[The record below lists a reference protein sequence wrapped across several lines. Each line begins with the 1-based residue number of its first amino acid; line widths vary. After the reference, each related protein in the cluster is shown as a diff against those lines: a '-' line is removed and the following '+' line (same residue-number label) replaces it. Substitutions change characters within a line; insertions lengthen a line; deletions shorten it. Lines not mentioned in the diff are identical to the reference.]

1 MILRTLLILET
12 AKSIM
17 MGIQKSKSHSQNKL
31 IGFLRLVLA
40 MSVVSLL
47 SLTGCETEE
56 KQAELEKSQEAFG
69 HLSLNKTWIGD
80 FDGMKER
87 RLIRVLVVF
96 NKMGFFIDQGQYRG
110 VSVDMI
116 EAFKKYINAG
126 NKNKALPIEVIY
138 LPVYRDQLIPALV
151 EGIGD
156 IAIGNLTI
164 TDDRLKEV
172 DFSEPFLTDV
182 KEIVITSGDAPPLSS
197 IEDLSNQTIHLRK
210 SSSYYQHAVELNEN
224 FKNKGLKPMDILEA
238 DEHLEDS
245 DLLEM
250 VDAELISMVVVDD
263 HKATFWGD
271 VFKNIRLHPDIA
283 LNEGGDIGWAF
294 RKNSP
299 KLAEVINKFLET
311 TKKGTEFGNI
321 VFKKYL
327 QENKWAKNAL
337 SPEVIERYQ
346 STVELFKKYADQYD
360 FDYLMT
366 GALAFQES
374 QLDQSKRSPTG
385 AIGIMQMLPAT
396 AADENVGIPDIEN
409 LENNVHAGHKYLR
422 FIQDRYFNDPEIDN
436 LNKHLLTFAA
446 YNAGPK
452 RILDLRD
459 ETRSRGLDP
468 NVWFKNVELV
478 VAEQIGRETVQYVSN
493 IYKYYIAYKLTKE
506 KADKAKEKL

>member
-1 MILRTLLILET
+1 MIAYNLKFRSRMKLICYLSPVLLISSFFLLY
-12 AKSIM
+12 
-17 MGIQKSKSHSQNKL
+17 L
-31 IGFLRLVLA
+31 IGCD
-40 MSVVSLL
+40 
-47 SLTGCETEE
+47 TGGKQEDLPE
-56 KQAELEKSQEAFG
+56 KQEKTEKKQEEFG
-69 HLSLNKTWIGD
+69 HLSLDKTWEGD
-80 FDGMKER
+80 FDGMVER

-96 NKMGFFIDQGQYRG
+96 NKMGFFIDQGHHRG
-110 VSVDMI
+110 VSVELI
-116 EAFKKYINAG
+116 EAFKKYINKG
-126 NKNKALPIEVIY
+126 NKNKALPIDVIY
-138 LPVYRDQLIPALV
+138 LPVYRDQLIPALI

-156 IAIGNLTI
+156 IAVGNLTI
-164 TDDRLKEV
+164 TEDRLREV

-182 KEIVITSGDAPPLSS
+182 KEIVITNGKIPPLNS
-197 IEDLSNQTIHLRK
+197 IEDLSDQTIHLRK
-210 SSSYYQHAVELNEN
+210 SSSYYQHAIELNEG
-224 FKNKGLKPMDILEA
+224 FKKKGLKPMEIVEA
-238 DEHLEDS
+238 DEHFEDS

-250 VDAELISMVVVDD
+250 ADAELISMVAVDD

-271 VFKNIRLHPDIA
+271 VFKNIKLYPDIA

-299 KLAEVINKFLET
+299 KMAEVINKFLET

-327 QENKWAKNAL
+327 QENKWARNAL
-337 SPEVIERYQ
+337 SPEVVERYQ
-346 STVELFKKYADQYD
+346 STVGLFKKYADQYD

-422 FIQDRYFNDPEIDN
+422 FIQNRYFNDSEINN
-436 LNKHLLTFAA
+436 LNRNLLTFAA

-452 RILDLRD
+452 KILDLRD
-459 ETRSRGLDP
+459 EAKKRGLNP

-478 VAEQIGRETVQYVSN
+478 VAEKIGRETVQYVSN

-506 KADKAKEKL
+506 KAEKAEGKS